1 MKKPCLK
8 LFALVLSFGAMVCA
22 QAQTVGYVDLERVT
36 AKAGSVTQAV
46 RDATD
51 QMNEMQRKIQDKTRA
66 LQDIDVQLKRDDGVL
81 SADRISE
88 KRAARTKLE
97 NELYDLDRDM
107 RVKERSLETDV
118 FVPLK
123 RNILYAIQDV
133 AKSRKID
140 LVIPAK
146 DILYGSTSADLTNDV
161 IVKLGATGGKEPSA
175 TPSSTSDSKKSDD
188 LKKQTSES
196 SKAADPVSSPT
207 DEQTTDSVADAKP
220 ATDSGAAAPAAD
232 NTGAFTLAVPTDN
245 SASADEHATVVTGS
259 ASASASADAEAS
271 SKGTVKV
278 PTSSGAK
285 KARTSSSESKKN

>member
-1 MKKPCLK
+1 MNKPCLK
-8 LFALVLSFGAMVCA
+8 IFALVLSLGAMTCA
-22 QAQTVGYVDLERVT
+22 QSQTVGYVDLERVT

-66 LQDIDVQLKRDDGVL
+66 LQDIDAQLKRDDGVL

-97 NELYDLDRDM
+97 NELYDLDRNM

-123 RNILYAIQDV
+123 RNILYAIEDV

-161 IVKLGATGGKEPSA
+161 IAKLGATAGKEVSA
-175 TPSSTSDSKKSDD
+175 KPSSTSDSKKSGD
-188 LKKQTSES
+188 LKNRTSDPE
-196 SKAADPVSSPT
+196 KTADPVSSST
-207 DEQTTDSVADAKP
+207 DEQTTDSAADAKP
-220 ATDSGAAAPAAD
+220 SADGGVAGDS
-232 NTGAFTLAVPTDN
+232 TGSFTLAAPTDN
-245 SASADEHATVVTGS
+245 SASADEHAAVVTGS

-271 SKGTVKV
+271 SKGTAKA
-278 PTSSGAK
+278 PASSGAK
-285 KARTSSSESKKN
+285 RARTSSSESKKN